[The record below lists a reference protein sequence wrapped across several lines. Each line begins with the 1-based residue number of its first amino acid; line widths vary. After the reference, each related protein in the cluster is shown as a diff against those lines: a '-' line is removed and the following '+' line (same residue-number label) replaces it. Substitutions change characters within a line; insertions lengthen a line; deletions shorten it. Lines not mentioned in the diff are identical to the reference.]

1 MAILN
6 TTYMGLPLRN
16 PFIVA
21 ASGITNAPENIQK
34 LVNLGAGA
42 IVLKSLFEEQI
53 RSYLA
58 SAQQNLEM
66 AHPEA
71 EAFLENLGIEAGAS
85 EYLQLIRRA
94 VASAGDVPIIASIN
108 CISPS
113 RWVDFAEQIEQAGA
127 RALELNIAL
136 WPRSPQEPGR
146 DLEEQV
152 LTIVRQVSVR
162 TRLPLAIKL
171 GPYYT
176 NPGNLIE
183 RLAGAG
189 ARSVV
194 LFNRF
199 YRFDFKLDS
208 MTVIPGP
215 TLSSPQDYYESLR
228 WIANLYGKVDCE
240 LVAATGIHSAETA
253 LKMIAAGATA
263 VQVCSLLYQKGLGV
277 LERLIEEFSAHLD
290 RRNIEDINAFRGCLS
305 YMTNNREASYE
316 RLQYIRSLT
325 GGLE

>member
-1 MAILN
+1 MAIIN

-21 ASGITNAPENIQK
+21 ASGITNVPENIQK
-34 LVNLGAGA
+34 LVSLGAGA

-71 EAFLENLGIEAGAS
+71 EAFLENLGMEAGAS

-152 LTIVRQVSVR
+152 LSIVRQVSVR
-162 TRLPLAIKL
+162 TRLPLAVKL

-240 LVAATGIHSAETA
+240 LVAATGVHSAETA

-305 YMTNNREASYE
+305 YMANNREGTYE

-325 GGLE
+325 GGME